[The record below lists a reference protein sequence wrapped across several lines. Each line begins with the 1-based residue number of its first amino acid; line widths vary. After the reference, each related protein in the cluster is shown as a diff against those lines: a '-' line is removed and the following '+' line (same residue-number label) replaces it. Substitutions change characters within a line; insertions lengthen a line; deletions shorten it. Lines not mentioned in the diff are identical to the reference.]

1 MRKYICDL
9 DFSTFD
15 KSNIDKNNYFVLL
28 DRYKVRNKSNAESTV
43 ILFNSLW

>member
-9 DFSTFD
+9 DFFIFD
-15 KSNIDKNNYFVLL
+15 KFNIDKNNYFVLL
-28 DRYKVRNKSNAESTV
+28 DRYKVRNKLNVELIV